1 MGTIMTGPKQEPK
14 KRSTRLL
21 LPASGYL
28 TGYSYTLNPYVGCV
42 FGCSYCYVRRMPL
55 ALFRGEPWGEW
66 VEAKAFQEADFRR
79 EWRRALHK
87 GAVTVFMSSATDPYQ
102 PLEYKQQ
109 VTRKLLE
116 IMVEEPPEFLLV
128 QTRSPLVIRDQDL
141 LRQLGSRVRVSVT
154 IETDLESIRRSLTPA
169 APPLAARWRTI
180 RELRKLGVPVQAAV
194 SPLLPY
200 SGEFAQRLSEAVDR
214 VVVDDFFRG
223 DGSGGKR
230 SAQLKMEAR
239 YGELGVEGLY
249 TPQTADQFVEQ
260 LTALMPEG
268 AVYFGHAGFM
278 P

>member
-1 MGTIMTGPKQEPK
+1 MTDKEQEDK
-14 KRSTRLL
+14 KRSNRLL

-66 VEAKAFQEADFRR
+66 VEAKGFQEAAFRR
-79 EWRRALHK
+79 EWHRALKK

-109 VTRKLLE
+109 LTRSLLK
-116 IMVEEPPEFLLV
+116 IMAEEPPEFLLV
-128 QTRSPLVIRDQDL
+128 QTRSPLVLRDRDL
-141 LRQLGSRVRVSVT
+141 LQQLGSRVRVSMT
-154 IETDLESIRRSLTPA
+154 IETDLESIRKALTPA
-169 APPLAARWRTI
+169 APPLAARWRAI
-180 RELRKLGVPVQAAV
+180 RELKAMGVPVQAAV
-194 SPLLPY
+194 SPLLPC
-200 SGEFAQRLSEAVDR
+200 SGQFAERLSKAVDR
-214 VVVDDFFRG
+214 VVIDDFFRG

-239 YGELGVEGLY
+239 YGELGAEALY
-249 TPQTADQFVEQ
+249 TPQTADQFAAE
-260 LTALMPEG
+260 LTALMPQDT
-268 AVYFGHAGFM
+268 VYFGQAGFM